1 MSLIESILNAFGYVK
16 KPKYR
21 TIIVTYRHLDGAKET
36 YGNIWYSTDK
46 TGGDML
52 DEVFKRV
59 KTAFLKEIPD
69 ISEDQ
74 CPTIIISSITDLG

>member
-1 MSLIESILNAFGYVK
+1 MIERILNAFGYVK

-21 TIIVTYRHLDGAKET
+21 AILVTYRHLDGANEV
-36 YGNIWYSTDK
+36 YGNVWYSTDK
-46 TGGDML
+46 TGKDML
-52 DEVFKRV
+52 DDVFKRV
-59 KTAFLKEIPD
+59 KTAFLKENPG